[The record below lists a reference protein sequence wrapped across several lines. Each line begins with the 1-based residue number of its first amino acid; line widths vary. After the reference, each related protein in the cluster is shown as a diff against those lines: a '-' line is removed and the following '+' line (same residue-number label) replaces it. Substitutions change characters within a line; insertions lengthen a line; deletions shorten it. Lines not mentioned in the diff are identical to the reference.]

1 MPAPHRCARTLAAA
15 LAAPRD
21 DCQPR
26 LSSIAGNDAGAAG
39 VLTALVPGSIILIAA
54 GTLLANNIFRTFRP
68 QATDAA
74 VSRMAKLL
82 VPAVAL
88 VSVFFTLQ
96 GATTI
101 VALLLMG
108 YSTVT
113 RRRPGFA

>member
-1 MPAPHRCARTLAAA
+1 
-15 LAAPRD
+15 
-21 DCQPR
+21 
-26 LSSIAGNDAGAAG
+26 
-39 VLTALVPGSIILIAA
+39 
-54 GTLLANNIFRTFRP
+54 
-68 QATDAA
+68 
-74 VSRMAKLL
+74 MAKLL